1 MRHLG
6 QFGNHAIQRR
16 QHDLL
21 TRALAHEGMR
31 QVVDVFRGASKVDE
45 LADLGNLGIAL
56 GLVLDPVLQRF
67 NIMVGRGFDALHSGS
82 IGFGEVVD
90 QTIQLGNGGRRERRN
105 FSEMRFSGQR
115 LEPFD
120 LDPQTSVN
128 QPVFGEVRTQGVNL
142 GGIAAI
148 QWGKGGQRTEVL
160 RHVMLLNP

>member
-1 MRHLG
+1 
-6 QFGNHAIQRR
+6 
-16 QHDLL
+16 
-21 TRALAHEGMR
+21 
-31 QVVDVFRGASKVDE
+31 
-45 LADLGNLGIAL
+45 
-56 GLVLDPVLQRF
+56 
-67 NIMVGRGFDALHSGS
+67 
-82 IGFGEVVD
+82 
-90 QTIQLGNGGRRERRN
+90 
-105 FSEMRFSGQR
+105 MRFSGQR